1 MEDERGTRRILN
13 LHSPQQRFSYTNM
26 APAVL
31 DSGPGKVRRCVDFW
45 ARNCNRDVT
54 FVTIGIFALNVGKTR
69 RVGVSSTRPGRA
81 REREQVHPLREGE
94 RDKV

>member
-13 LHSPQQRFSYTNM
+13 LHIPQQRFSFTNM
-26 APAVL
+26 GPVVP

-54 FVTIGIFALNVGKTR
+54 IGIFALNVGKTR
-69 RVGVSSTRPGRA
+69 RVGVSSNRPGRA